1 MTQMKQSNETNS
13 NKIASK
19 LGHLLYLSISAQKF
33 LWRTTD
39 SARPS
44 PLAAA
49 VPLGRLALLF
59 LTAMNAAAIRCFQT
73 CRKLARNEPLRTWV
87 EKSHGY
93 FSRTWFSN
101 SVSAICRQV
110 PVLENE
116 IFFRNTSYMHEVFR
130 TVLLEQGLSTISG
143 NTSEN
148 YWSVNRFFHLGKN
161 RNRFFAIFAIF
172 SRKSNYTLGKDR
184 RGLSRS
190 TPFNG
195 FPLRYSRKFK
205 IDRVESYRMT
215 HH

>member
-87 EKSHGY
+87 EKSQWLY
-93 FSRTWFSN
+93 FQTWFSN

-148 YWSVNRFFHLGKN
+148 YWSVKS
-161 RNRFFAIFAIF
+161 IF
-172 SRKSNYTLGKDR
+172 SFGKKSQSIFCDFCDFFSEIKLHTGKR
-184 RGLSRS
+184 PKRTVKIYSLQWF
-190 TPFNG
+190 PF
-195 FPLRYSRKFK
+195 K
-205 IDRVESYRMT
+205 VQ
-215 HH
+215 